1 MAPSPYFLLNPLW
14 GSNMKGERM
23 MKKLVGLLLVVCALT
38 VVGCGGPGK
47 VEVPTDG
54 EKMQTDTAKM
64 NEQSNSVKIEA
75 PKD

>member
-1 MAPSPYFLLNPLW
+1 
-14 GSNMKGERM
+14 

-54 EKMQTDTAKM
+54 EKMQTDTTKM